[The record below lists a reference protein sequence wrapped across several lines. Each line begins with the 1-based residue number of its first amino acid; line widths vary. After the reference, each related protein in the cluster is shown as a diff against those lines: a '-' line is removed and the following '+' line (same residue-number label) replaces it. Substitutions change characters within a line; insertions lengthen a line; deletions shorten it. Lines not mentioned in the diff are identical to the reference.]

1 MSLIAGNVRSETE
14 ALTRKYSNAKAA
26 YLDVHDVAEM
36 ARLIQ
41 NADVVI
47 RCVMSS
53 HLQFTS
59 SE

>member
-1 MSLIAGNVRSETE
+1 MHSETE

-26 YLDVHDVAEM
+26 FLDVQDVEEM

-41 NADVVI
+41 DADVVV

-53 HLQFTS
+53 RHMT
-59 SE
+59 